1 MTTHDL
7 RVLQCLGD
15 KSKVLLFWNRKL
27 YTINQFLSGVRNRQ
41 FWMHWILQQFCQ
53 DDEDSDEEEPQKV
66 APKPAVA
73 KPAAAE
79 AAESGDVL

>member
-1 MTTHDL
+1 MATQDL

-15 KSKVLLFWNRKL
+15 KSGTVNCIP
-27 YTINQFLSGVRNRQ
+27 YTSSSRGLRNRQ
-41 FWMHWILQQFCQ
+41 FWMLWILQQFCQ
-53 DDEDSDEEEPQKV
+53 GDEKEDSSDEEEEPQKA
-66 APKPAVA
+66 APKPAMA